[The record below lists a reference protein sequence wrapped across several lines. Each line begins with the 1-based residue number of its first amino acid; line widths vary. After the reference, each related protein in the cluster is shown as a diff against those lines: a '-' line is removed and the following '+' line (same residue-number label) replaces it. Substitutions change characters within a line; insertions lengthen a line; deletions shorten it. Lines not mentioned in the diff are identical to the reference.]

1 MSILRVSHLPPVI
14 YLKMCF
20 SDDDN
25 ESISEVGSDTEY
37 KEEFNRLWAD
47 ITPLPDD
54 MDVSQYL
61 EDIDAAISSVTAD
74 DNKE

>member
-1 MSILRVSHLPPVI
+1 MSILRVSHLLPVI

-37 KEEFNRLWAD
+37 QEEFNRLWED

>member
-1 MSILRVSHLPPVI
+1 MSILSVSHLPAVI

-25 ESISEVGSDTEY
+25 DSISEVGSDTEY
-37 KEEFNRLWAD
+37 KEEFNRLWED

-54 MDVSQYL
+54 MDVTQYL
-61 EDIDAAISSVTAD
+61 EDIDSAISSVTAE
-74 DNKE
+74 DNKG